1 MTRISSSQL
10 RRRDWLR
17 LAGGT
22 IGLATVGGVGAMLA
36 PRTAIAGD
44 YKALVCIYLV
54 GGNDG
59 FNMLVPTDARYAQY
73 SSARDFLAL
82 PKTSLL
88 RLSGTDYGFHPSMKS
103 IMPLWAD
110 GKLAPIINVGPL
122 QVPLTK
128 AEYLAAGP
136 DSPLVPESLFSH
148 SDQQR
153 AWQCANNNGMERSG
167 WGARTT
173 ETMAL
178 NYPVISLGG
187 NSRFGTGQKAPAL
200 VLPGPGASF
209 ATAGLAPGD
218 IKYPADVKRKAAVD
232 ALYAAGAQ
240 KGDIAEIYARMQ
252 RDAFEMSDRLFDLVK
267 GVPGD
272 DTVPAAVDKAFDR
285 LIDGQTVTSELG
297 AQLYQIAKLI
307 AGRQQVQGD
316 RHVYFASLG
325 GFDTHANQIANE
337 DSRTGTHADLLV
349 EVAEAMTCFH
359 DAMVNLGLSKQVTAF
374 TSSDFGRTFLPNRSR
389 GSDHGW
395 GNVQLVCGGS
405 VKGGATY
412 GDYPKPVLGGPDD
425 VGVEEWDK
433 QGRWIPTSSV
443 DQYASTLLKWFGAT
457 GPQMDTILPN
467 LTSFADRTLGF
478 MQAA

>member
-1 MTRISSSQL
+1 MTRNSSLPL

-17 LAGGT
+17 LAGGS
-22 IGLATVGGVGAMLA
+22 IGLAAVGGAGALLG
-36 PRTAIAGD
+36 PRMAVAGD

-59 FNMLVPTDARYAQY
+59 FNMLVPTDSRYAQY
-73 SSARDFLAL
+73 ASARDFLAL

-88 RLSGTDYGFHPSMKS
+88 RLTGTDYGFHPSMKS
-103 IMPLWAD
+103 LMPMWSD
-110 GKLAPIINVGPL
+110 GVLAPIVNVGPL
-122 QVPLTK
+122 AVPLTK
-128 AEYLAAGP
+128 DDYVSAGP
-136 DSPLVPESLFSH
+136 DSPLIPESLFSH

-153 AWQCANNNGMERSG
+153 AWQCASNSGMERTG

-187 NSRFGTGQKAPAL
+187 NSRFGTGEKAPAL
-200 VLPGPGASF
+200 VLPGPGAAF

-218 IKYPADVKRKAAVD
+218 IKYPADQKRKAAVD
-232 ALYAAGAQ
+232 ALYAPGQ
-240 KGDIAEIYARMQ
+240 KGDIAEIYASIQ

-272 DTVPAAVDKAFDR
+272 DSVPAAIDNAFAP
-285 LIDGQTVTSELG
+285 LIDGQEVTTELG

-325 GFDTHANQIANE
+325 GFDTHANQIADE
-337 DSRTGTHADLLV
+337 DSRTGTHADLLT
-349 EVAEAMTCFH
+349 EVATAMACFH
-359 DAMVNLGLSKQVTAF
+359 NAMVKLGLSKQVTAF

-389 GSDHGW
+389 GSDHAW

-405 VKGGATY
+405 VKGNATY
-412 GDYPKPVLGGPDD
+412 GAYPKPVLGGPDD
-425 VGVEEWDK
+425 VGVEEWEK

-457 GPQMDTILPN
+457 GPQIDAILPN
-467 LTSFADRTLGF
+467 LTSFPDRTLGF
-478 MQAA
+478 MQAG